1 MKTIK
6 PTLAAAELLLIF
18 PAVLFMGS
26 LFVRELQ
33 PRQYE
38 PAHTAQRIVD
48 WFAARPHLGLW
59 IMLIALPL
67 TVLAT
72 GSLTVVRD
80 WNNNAEL
87 RQATRQS
94 FTAIRTHL
102 ATLFVLVATLTA
114 AVVLAIVA
122 LHMITD

>member
-1 MKTIK
+1 MKSVK
-6 PTLAAAELLLIF
+6 PTVAAAELLLIF

-33 PRQYE
+33 PLQYQ
-38 PAHTAQRIVD
+38 PAHTAQKIVD
-48 WFAARPHLGLW
+48 WYAARPQVGLW

-72 GSLTVVRD
+72 GCVTLIRN
-80 WNNNAEL
+80 WKNNAEL
-87 RQATRQS
+87 RQATQQS
-94 FTAIRTHL
+94 LIAIRAHL
-102 ATLFVLVATLTA
+102 STLFVAVTTLTA